1 MPIMILM
8 NRAPLPDDAQSRTI
22 SEILSK
28 SLSGGPLLA
37 RIKGSESRAMIILLD
52 HLSLYERQL
61 LEKSPHR
68 VIDLEDDPLKTIVEL
83 QEENALLRSMALIDN
98 LTGLYNNR
106 FFHLQLETEMARTR
120 RTGLPCCL
128 LMIDLDNFKMINDTL
143 GHLEGDRFIIQVART
158 FSQCVRAIDIVCRYG
173 GDEFVAILP
182 STRLF
187 VAIRIANRFKKA
199 VSEIPG
205 ASGYNVSASI
215 GISEFTVS
223 SPWDVNDFIQAADS
237 AMYDAKSNGRNQV
250 STRGRYISIN
260 QGLESVNPEE
270 RKAIFSVYENVQN
283 QGDSDG
289 E

>member
-1 MPIMILM
+1 MILM

-22 SEILSK
+22 AEILSK
-28 SLSGGPLLA
+28 SLSGGQLA
-37 RIKGSESRAMIILLD
+37 RIKGSESRAMIILLN

-68 VIDLEDDPLKTIVEL
+68 VIDLEDDQLKTIVEL
-83 QEENALLRSMALIDN
+83 QEENALLRSMALVDN

-106 FFHLQLETEMARTR
+106 FFRLQLETEMARTR

-143 GHLEGDRFIIQVART
+143 GHLEGDRFLIQVAQT

-182 STRLF
+182 STRIF

-237 AMYDAKSNGRNQV
+237 AMYDAKSKGRNQV

-270 RKAIFSVYENVQN
+270 RKAIFSVYEKVQN

-289 E
+289 K

>member
-22 SEILSK
+22 AEILSK

-143 GHLEGDRFIIQVART
+143 GHLEGDRFLIQVAQT

-182 STRLF
+182 STRIF

-237 AMYDAKSNGRNQV
+237 AMYDAKSKGRNQV

-270 RKAIFSVYENVQN
+270 RKAIFSVYEKVQN

>member
-1 MPIMILM
+1 MPIIILM

-22 SEILSK
+22 AEILSK
-28 SLSGGPLLA
+28 SLSGGQLA
-37 RIKGSESRAMIILLD
+37 RIKGSESRAMIVLLD

-106 FFHLQLETEMARTR
+106 FFRLQLETEMARTR

-143 GHLEGDRFIIQVART
+143 GHLEGDRFLIQVAQT
-158 FSQCVRAIDIVCRYG
+158 FSQSVRAIDIVCRYG

-182 STRLF
+182 STRIF

-237 AMYDAKSNGRNQV
+237 AMYDAKSKGRNQV

-270 RKAIFSVYENVQN
+270 RKAIFSVYEKVQN

>member
-1 MPIMILM
+1 M
-8 NRAPLPDDAQSRTI
+8 NRALLPDDGQSRTI
-22 SEILSK
+22 AEILSK
-28 SLSGGPLLA
+28 SLSVGPLLA
-37 RIKGSESRAMIILLD
+37 RTKGPKATALIILLD
-52 HLSLYERQL
+52 HLSLYEKQL

-68 VIDLEDDPLKTIVEL
+68 VIDLEDDLLKTIVEL
-83 QEENALLRSMALIDN
+83 QEENVHLRSAALIDN

-106 FFHLQLETEMARTR
+106 FFHVQLETEMARTR
-120 RTGLPCCL
+120 RTGHPCCL
-128 LMIDLDNFKMINDTL
+128 LMIDLDNFKTINDTL
-143 GHLEGDRFIIQVART
+143 GHLEGDRFLIQAAKT

-182 STRLF
+182 STRIF

-237 AMYDAKSNGRNQV
+237 AMYDAKSKGRNQV
-250 STRGRYISIN
+250 STRGRYININ
-260 QGLESVNPEE
+260 AGLESVNPEE
-270 RKAIFSVYENVQN
+270 RKAIFSVYENVQS

>member
-1 MPIMILM
+1 MILM

-22 SEILSK
+22 AEILSK
-28 SLSGGPLLA
+28 SLSGGQLA

-68 VIDLEDDPLKTIVEL
+68 VIDLEDDQLKTIVEL

-143 GHLEGDRFIIQVART
+143 GHLEGDRFLIQVAQT

-182 STRLF
+182 STRIF

-237 AMYDAKSNGRNQV
+237 AMYDAKSKGRNQV

-270 RKAIFSVYENVQN
+270 RKAIFSVYEKVQN

>member
-1 MPIMILM
+1 MMLM
-8 NRAPLPDDAQSRTI
+8 NRALLPDDTQPRTVA
-22 SEILSK
+22 EILSK
-28 SLSGGPLLA
+28 SLSEAPLLT

-52 HLSLYERQL
+52 HLSPNDRQI

-68 VIDLEDDPLKTIVEL
+68 VIDLEDDLLKTIAAL
-83 QEENALLRSMALIDN
+83 HEENVYLRSVALIDS
-98 LTGLYNNR
+98 LTGLYNGR
-106 FFHLQLETEMARTR
+106 FFSAQLETEMARTR

-128 LMIDLDNFKMINDTL
+128 LMIDLDNFKMINDTQ
-143 GHLEGDRFIIQVART
+143 GHLEGDQFLIQVART

-237 AMYDAKSNGRNQV
+237 AMYDAKSKGRNQV

-270 RKAIFSVYENVQN
+270 RKAIFSVYEKVQN

>member
-22 SEILSK
+22 AEILSK
-28 SLSGGPLLA
+28 SLSGGQLA

-68 VIDLEDDPLKTIVEL
+68 VIDLEDDQLKTIVEL

-106 FFHLQLETEMARTR
+106 FFRLQLETEMARTR

-143 GHLEGDRFIIQVART
+143 GHLEGDRFLIQVAQT

-182 STRLF
+182 STRIF

-237 AMYDAKSNGRNQV
+237 AMYDAKSKGRNQV

-270 RKAIFSVYENVQN
+270 RKAIFSVYEKVQN

>member
-22 SEILSK
+22 AEILSK
-28 SLSGGPLLA
+28 SLSGGQLA

-106 FFHLQLETEMARTR
+106 FFHVQLETEMARTR

-143 GHLEGDRFIIQVART
+143 GHLEGDRFLIQVAQT

-182 STRLF
+182 STKIF

-237 AMYDAKSNGRNQV
+237 AMYDAKSKGRNQV

-270 RKAIFSVYENVQN
+270 RKAIFSVYEKVQN

>member
-1 MPIMILM
+1 MILM
-8 NRAPLPDDAQSRTI
+8 NRALLPDDAQSRTI
-22 SEILSK
+22 AEILSK

-37 RIKGSESRAMIILLD
+37 RTKGSESRAMIILLD

-68 VIDLEDDPLKTIVEL
+68 VIDLEDDLLKTIVEL
-83 QEENALLRSMALIDN
+83 QEDNALLRSMALIDN

-106 FFHLQLETEMARTR
+106 FFRLQLETEMARTR

-143 GHLEGDRFIIQVART
+143 GHLEGDRFLIQVAQT

-182 STRLF
+182 STRIF

-237 AMYDAKSNGRNQV
+237 AMYDAKSKGRNQV

-270 RKAIFSVYENVQN
+270 RKAIFSVYEKVQN

>member
-1 MPIMILM
+1 
-8 NRAPLPDDAQSRTI
+8 
-22 SEILSK
+22 
-28 SLSGGPLLA
+28 
-37 RIKGSESRAMIILLD
+37 
-52 HLSLYERQL
+52 
-61 LEKSPHR
+61 
-68 VIDLEDDPLKTIVEL
+68 
-83 QEENALLRSMALIDN
+83 
-98 LTGLYNNR
+98 
-106 FFHLQLETEMARTR
+106 
-120 RTGLPCCL
+120 
-128 LMIDLDNFKMINDTL
+128 MIDLDNFKMINDTL
-143 GHLEGDRFIIQVART
+143 GHLEGDRFLIQVAQT

-182 STRLF
+182 STKIF

-237 AMYDAKSNGRNQV
+237 AMYDAKSKGRNQV
-250 STRGRYISIN
+250 STRGRYININ

-270 RKAIFSVYENVQN
+270 RKAIFSVYEKVQS

>member
-1 MPIMILM
+1 
-8 NRAPLPDDAQSRTI
+8 
-22 SEILSK
+22 
-28 SLSGGPLLA
+28 
-37 RIKGSESRAMIILLD
+37 
-52 HLSLYERQL
+52 
-61 LEKSPHR
+61 
-68 VIDLEDDPLKTIVEL
+68 
-83 QEENALLRSMALIDN
+83 
-98 LTGLYNNR
+98 
-106 FFHLQLETEMARTR
+106 
-120 RTGLPCCL
+120 
-128 LMIDLDNFKMINDTL
+128 MIDLDNFKMINDTL
-143 GHLEGDRFIIQVART
+143 GHLEGDRFLIQVAQT

-182 STRLF
+182 STKIF

-237 AMYDAKSNGRNQV
+237 AMYDAKSKGRNQV
-250 STRGRYISIN
+250 STRGHYININ

-270 RKAIFSVYENVQN
+270 RKAIFSVYEKVQN

>member
-1 MPIMILM
+1 M
-8 NRAPLPDDAQSRTI
+8 NRALLPDDAQSRTI
-22 SEILSK
+22 AEILSK
-28 SLSGGPLLA
+28 SLSGAPLLT
-37 RIKGSESRAMIILLD
+37 RIKGSESKAIIILLD
-52 HLSLYERQL
+52 HLSLHERQL

-68 VIDLEDDPLKTIVEL
+68 VIDLEDDLIKTIAEL
-83 QEENALLRSMALIDN
+83 HEENVHLRSMALIDS
-98 LTGLYNNR
+98 LTGLYNGR
-106 FFHLQLETEMARTR
+106 FFSSQLETEMARTR

-143 GHLEGDRFIIQVART
+143 GHLEGDRFLIQVART
-158 FSQCVRAIDIVCRYG
+158 FPQCVRATDIVCRYG

-187 VAIRIANRFKKA
+187 VAIRIANRLKKA

-205 ASGYNVSASI
+205 ATGCNVSASI

-223 SPWDVNDFIQAADS
+223 SPWDANEFIQAADS
-237 AMYDAKSNGRNQV
+237 AMYDAKSKGRNQV

-260 QGLESVNPEE
+260 AGLESVNSEE
-270 RKAIFSVYENVQN
+270 RKAIFSVYENVQS

-289 E
+289 K

>member
-8 NRAPLPDDAQSRTI
+8 NRALLPDDAQSRTI
-22 SEILSK
+22 AEILSK

-37 RIKGSESRAMIILLD
+37 RTKGSESRAMIILLD
-52 HLSLYERQL
+52 YLSLYERQL

-68 VIDLEDDPLKTIVEL
+68 VIDLEDDLLKTIVEL
-83 QEENALLRSMALIDN
+83 QEENALLRSMALVDN

-106 FFHLQLETEMARTR
+106 FFRLQLETEMARTR

-143 GHLEGDRFIIQVART
+143 GHLEGDRFLIQVAQT

-182 STRLF
+182 STRIF

-237 AMYDAKSNGRNQV
+237 AMYDAKSKGRNQV

-270 RKAIFSVYENVQN
+270 RKAIFSVYEKVQN